1 MKNIIV
7 GPAYPLRG
15 GIANFNEALC
25 RAFNQAGDESEIFSF
40 TLQYPEFLFP
50 GTTQYESSGSGPDDI
65 KITPL
70 LNSIQPFSWVETA
83 YKIRKENPDYVIVR
97 YWLPF
102 MAPCLG
108 SVARWSRMFGK
119 TKIIAITDNIVPHEK
134 RPGDKLLT
142 QYFVNS
148 CDAFVAMS
156 KSVLNDLEEF
166 DNKKVKVFTPHPV
179 YDIFGEKIN
188 RETALQKLN
197 LDPRFNYILFFG
209 FIRKYKG
216 LDLLLKALAHENLQQ
231 PDMKLIV
238 AGEYYGD
245 HEYYENIIKEL
256 NLEGKVILHTR
267 YIPRDA
273 VKYYFSACDMVVQPY
288 KTATQ
293 SGVTQIAYHF
303 DKPML
308 VTDVG
313 GLAEMVPHGI
323 AGYVTAPDPAQ
334 IAAAVQDFYAHK
346 KSAKFVQGVMQE
358 KHRFSWQAMVQAIN
372 DLVKKI

>member
-1 MKNIIV
+1 MRNIIV

-25 RAFNQAGDESEIFSF
+25 RAFVQEGDTSEIYSF

-50 GTTQYESSGSGPDDI
+50 GTTQFETSDSGPADI

-70 LNSIQPFSWVETA
+70 LNSIQPFSWAEA
-83 YKIRKENPDYVIVR
+83 ANKIRHLKPDYIILR

-108 SVARWSRMFGK
+108 TVARWATAFN
-119 TKIIAITDNIVPHEK
+119 KIKVIAITDNVVPHEK
-134 RPGDKLLT
+134 RPGDKMLT

-156 KSVLNDLEEF
+156 RSVLYDLEQF
-166 DNKKVKVFTPHPV
+166 DHKKPKVFSPHPV
-179 YDIFGEKIN
+179 YDIFGDKTDRN
-188 RETALQKLN
+188 TALNKLE
-197 LDPRFNYILFFG
+197 LDPQFNYILFFG

-216 LDLLLKALAHENLQQ
+216 LDLLLHSLAHEKLHQPNL
-231 PDMKLIV
+231 KLII

-245 HEYYENIIKEL
+245 REYYENIIKEL
-256 NLEGKVILHTR
+256 KLEDKIILHTR
-267 YIPRDA
+267 YIPREA

-313 GLAEMVPHGI
+313 GLAEMVPHGRV
-323 AGYVTAPDPAQ
+323 GYVTAAEPAE
-334 IAAAVQDFYAHK
+334 IAAGIHEFYAGK
-346 KSAKFVQGVMQE
+346 KEAEFVQGVMQE
-358 KHRFSWQAMVQAIN
+358 KHRFSWKAMVRAI
-372 DLVKKI
+372 D

>member
-25 RAFNQAGDESEIFSF
+25 RSFLQEGEASEIYSF

-50 GTTQYESSGSGPDDI
+50 GTTQYENSGTGPSDI
-65 KITPL
+65 KITPI
-70 LNSIQPFSWVETA
+70 LNSVQPFTWA
-83 YKIRKENPDYVIVR
+83 DAALKIRKKKPDYIIVR

-102 MAPCLG
+102 MSPCLG
-108 SVARWSRMFGK
+108 TVARWSK
-119 TKIIAITDNIVPHEK
+119 TFTKIKIIAITDNVIPHEK
-134 RPGDKLLT
+134 RVGDNMLT

-156 KSVLNDLEEF
+156 KSVLNDLEQF
-166 DNKKVKVFTPHPV
+166 DKKKPKVFSPHPV
-179 YDIFGEKIN
+179 YDIFGEKTERNI
-188 RETALQKLN
+188 ALQKLN
-197 LDPRFNYILFFG
+197 LDPQFNYILFFG

-216 LDLLLKALAHENLQQ
+216 LDLLLKALAHKNLNQ
-231 PDMKLIV
+231 PNLKLIV

-245 HEYYENIIKEL
+245 RTYYEKIIDEL
-256 NLEGKVILHTR
+256 KLSDKVILHAR

-273 VKYYFSACDMVVQPY
+273 VKYYFSAADMVVQPY
-288 KTATQ
+288 KSATQ

-308 VTDVG
+308 VTNVG
-313 GLAEMVPHGI
+313 GLAEMVPHGV
-323 AGYVTAPDPAQ
+323 AGYVTAPDPGE
-334 IAAAVQDFYAHK
+334 IAVSIQDFYANEK
-346 KSAKFVQGVMQE
+346 AAKFVQGIMQE
-358 KHRFSWQAMVQAIN
+358 KHRFSWEAMVKTIN
-372 DLVKKI
+372 ELVRKI